1 MTGDNSEGTEDFSE
15 IYLGGLPSVQFYKD
29 VGKNHNDLQN
39 YIQPCEKI
47 IAKEKSNE
55 VKTICKKFLRHLD
68 NSSVW
73 DFEKPDY
80 DICLLLN
87 YWTYEKLN
95 NIFRDKETSDKA
107 FSNFQMISNYPE
119 NYIKK
124 NLHYKNKC
132 KYNIDFHKDEDWKKR
147 KEFYEYCVDYDTIK
161 GMITTYAEK
170 CNNFYKYVKE
180 KEELYKHFEDLCS
193 KEEIKCPKFYEEC
206 KKYNPNELLSKLR
219 CRDEMERQKAP
230 VKAIPGQDT
239 LGQELEL
246 GSREHGPGLLGI
258 KGGTPDTESKQESSE
273 IGKKLGH
280 SVLGIA
286 PVMLTATALYRYT
299 PIGSWIRKLGGT
311 NHNTI
316 SDIDEFSSYTQE
328 SGDMFP
334 DNSANYISY
343 QPM

>member
-1 MTGDNSEGTEDFSE
+1 
-15 IYLGGLPSVQFYKD
+15 
-29 VGKNHNDLQN
+29 
-39 YIQPCEKI
+39 
-47 IAKEKSNE
+47 
-55 VKTICKKFLRHLD
+55 
-68 NSSVW
+68 
-73 DFEKPDY
+73 
-80 DICLLLN
+80 
-87 YWTYEKLN
+87 
-95 NIFRDKETSDKA
+95 
-107 FSNFQMISNYPE
+107 
-119 NYIKK
+119 
-124 NLHYKNKC
+124 
-132 KYNIDFHKDEDWKKR
+132 
-147 KEFYEYCVDYDTIK
+147 
-161 GMITTYAEK
+161 
-170 CNNFYKYVKE
+170 
-180 KEELYKHFEDLCS
+180 
-193 KEEIKCPKFYEEC
+193 
-206 KKYNPNELLSKLR
+206 
-219 CRDEMERQKAP
+219 MERQKAP

-239 LGQELEL
+239 LGQELEP